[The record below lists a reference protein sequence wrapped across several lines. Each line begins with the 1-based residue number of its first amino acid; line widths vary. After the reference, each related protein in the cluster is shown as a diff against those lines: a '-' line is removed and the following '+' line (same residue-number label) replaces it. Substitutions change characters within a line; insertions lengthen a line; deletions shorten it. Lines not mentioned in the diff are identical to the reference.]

1 MNDKGSMEGVMKGKD
16 DLLYS
21 LLVVTVL
28 ALLLSSCD
36 FSKVRIGEVRMM
48 YGTNE
53 EGHISYNYSTFTGVE
68 NGSLQVEA
76 GQQLS
81 FNYCVTVTKG
91 SLLIEWRDP
100 SGEVVWRKSLLE
112 SELGETVIPT
122 ETSGTYRIIIQ
133 GTNAAGDFDVTWE
146 VDEA

>member
-1 MNDKGSMEGVMKGKD
+1 VNDQGSMEGMMKRKN

-21 LLVVTVL
+21 LMVVTIL

-36 FSKVRIGEVRMM
+36 FSKVRVGEVRMM

-68 NGSLQVEA
+68 NGSFQVEA

-81 FNYCVTVTKG
+81 FTYHVTVTKG
-91 SLLIEWRDP
+91 NLLIEWQDP
-100 SGEVVWRKSLLE
+100 AGEVVWQKSLSE
-112 SELGETVIPT
+112 SELGEAVIPT
-122 ETSGTYRIIIQ
+122 GTSGTYQIIIQ
-133 GTNAAGDFDVTWE
+133 GKSAGGDFDVTWE